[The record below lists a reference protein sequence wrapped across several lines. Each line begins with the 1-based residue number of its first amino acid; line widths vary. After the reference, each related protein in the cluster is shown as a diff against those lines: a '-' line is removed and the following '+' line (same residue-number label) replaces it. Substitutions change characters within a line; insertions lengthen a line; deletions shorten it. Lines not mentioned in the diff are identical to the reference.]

1 MYRSTLRSKC
11 LRGKSEVSI
20 FWEEDA
26 IVFLRDRTESPDSHS
41 ESFAPVGSGFSADT
55 NVLR

>member
-1 MYRSTLRSKC
+1 M
-11 LRGKSEVSI
+11 GVKSEVSI